1 MEKENLPVVLLNNIV
16 LLPNNDVRLE
26 FDNNNISKNIIDV
39 ADMFFNNKI
48 FIVSENSSLSFPD
61 LKKLPHMGVVASIT
75 HKMEAPDGKVRVILS
90 GLYRASVIEYLNINN
105 VTDILK
111 AEVKMTESYMD
122 KTSERTLINK
132 LFKELDGYLKM
143 IPYASSNLLSLVL
156 DIKDAS
162 VIADITAPQLP
173 LPIERQYE
181 YLYTVSKEKRIE
193 MLLEDIYREK
203 DIIDLENNIDS
214 KVKKEIDATQKEYLL
229 REKIKVIKKELGE
242 ASIKDDDVDVLK
254 EKIEQLKAPE
264 KIKDRLAREIK
275 KYESLPTM
283 SPELNIVRNYIDWI
297 LDLPWDNYTDD
308 NQDLK
313 NVREKLDSSHYGL
326 EQVKTR
332 IIEFLAVK
340 QQTNNLKSPILCLVG
355 APGVGKT
362 SLAIGIAEAIDRK
375 FVKISVGGVNDEA
388 ELVGHR
394 RTYIGANPGRIIQG
408 MKKAGCNNPVFLI
421 DEIDKMTKDYK
432 GDPASALLEILD
444 PEQNKFFS
452 DNYIEEDYDLSN
464 VMFIATANYIDD
476 IPEALKDR
484 LEIVQLSGYTE
495 YEKLDIAKRHLLPK
509 VCTNH
514 GLDMKKIT
522 ISDEIILKIIREYTK
537 EAGVRELERQLS
549 NIVRKIVTSIVVE
562 ENKQVKFTVTKNNI
576 ITYLGK
582 AKYHFSKK
590 SESKIGVVNGL
601 AYTYFGGDTL
611 PIEVNFY
618 PGSGKLSLTGSLGD
632 VMKESAQIALSYVK
646 ANHKLLKID
655 YNIMAS
661 NDIHI
666 HVPEGAIR
674 KDGPS
679 AGVALTTALLS
690 ALANLEVSR
699 DVAMTGEITLR
710 GDILPIGGL
719 KEKSIGAHRN
729 GIKTIFIPYDNLND
743 LDDIPKEIKE
753 TIEYIPVKKYS
764 DIYKHLINAKKD

>member
-1 MEKENLPVVLLNNIV
+1 M
-16 LLPNNDVRLE
+16 
-26 FDNNNISKNIIDV
+26 
-39 ADMFFNNKI
+39 
-48 FIVSENSSLSFPD
+48 
-61 LKKLPHMGVVASIT
+61 
-75 HKMEAPDGKVRVILS
+75 
-90 GLYRASVIEYLNINN
+90 
-105 VTDILK
+105 
-111 AEVKMTESYMD
+111 
-122 KTSERTLINK
+122 
-132 LFKELDGYLKM
+132 
-143 IPYASSNLLSLVL
+143 
-156 DIKDAS
+156 
-162 VIADITAPQLP
+162 
-173 LPIERQYE
+173 
-181 YLYTVSKEKRIE
+181 
-193 MLLEDIYREK
+193 
-203 DIIDLENNIDS
+203 
-214 KVKKEIDATQKEYLL
+214 
-229 REKIKVIKKELGE
+229 
-242 ASIKDDDVDVLK
+242 
-254 EKIEQLKAPE
+254 
-264 KIKDRLAREIK
+264 
-275 KYESLPTM
+275 
-283 SPELNIVRNYIDWI
+283 
-297 LDLPWDNYTDD
+297 
-308 NQDLK
+308 
-313 NVREKLDSSHYGL
+313 
-326 EQVKTR
+326 
-332 IIEFLAVK
+332 
-340 QQTNNLKSPILCLVG
+340 
-355 APGVGKT
+355 
-362 SLAIGIAEAIDRK
+362 
-375 FVKISVGGVNDEA
+375 
-388 ELVGHR
+388 
-394 RTYIGANPGRIIQG
+394 
-408 MKKAGCNNPVFLI
+408 
-421 DEIDKMTKDYK
+421 
-432 GDPASALLEILD
+432 
-444 PEQNKFFS
+444 
-452 DNYIEEDYDLSN
+452 
-464 VMFIATANYIDD
+464 
-476 IPEALKDR
+476 
-484 LEIVQLSGYTE
+484 
-495 YEKLDIAKRHLLPK
+495 
-509 VCTNH
+509 
-514 GLDMKKIT
+514 
-522 ISDEIILKIIREYTK
+522 
-537 EAGVRELERQLS
+537 
-549 NIVRKIVTSIVVE
+549 VE